1 MRRAVLQQ
9 FLTVQY
15 NAALVDQFFALLGAI
30 ITRGPFFEVFQHCSL
45 LDFIIL
51 LFVRCSRVFKLCTR
65 AVPHLAV
72 RIQHCYAAACAW
84 VCARQVCDAYAAHGI
99 AVDLLVS
106 ASSCFTPIF
115 TAISPRIDLEAYLD
129 YFHAAVSP
137 TLLFSS
143 VGFGSKRCVNLSFC
157 CHPLHAFASASVPSR
172 ARCAISA
179 EAW

>member
-1 MRRAVLQQ
+1 MHTTKQNRKSVMPRGNGAV
-9 FLTVQY
+9 TPY
-15 NAALVDQFFALLGAI
+15 NFFGKFEYIGRLL
-30 ITRGPFFEVFQHCSL
+30 
-45 LDFIIL
+45 
-51 LFVRCSRVFKLCTR
+51 VRCSRVFKLCTR

-157 CHPLHAFASASVPSR
+157 CHPLHAFKF
-172 ARCAISA
+172 C
-179 EAW
+179 